1 MGHTA
6 LVLLKSGPVVTSHVL
21 LFTHELAQDLVREV
35 AAGAALKAMNHRIFK
50 LEDIA
55 MGSWVEYVAKERGWG
70 VQYMSHAGF
79 NFVGCSTADVVSHY
93 VRPAQARCMFKH
105 EGRSCCKNAQLEVQP
120 LRRLTGART

>member
-1 MGHTA
+1 MAIAHRSMN
-6 LVLLKSGPVVTSHVL
+6 VRLL
-21 LFTHELAQDLVREV
+21 QDLVREV
-35 AAGAALKAMNHRIFK
+35 AAGAALKASNHRIFK

-79 NFVGCSTADVVSHY
+79 NYVGCSTADVVSHY

-120 LRRLTGART
+120 LLRRMLLDGLL

>member
-1 MGHTA
+1 MCPLCLTFLGFPRA
-6 LVLLKSGPVVTSHVL
+6 SLLCHV
-21 LFTHELAQDLVREV
+21 LAQDLVREV

-55 MGSWVEYVAKERGWG
+55 MGSWVDYVAKERGWG

-79 NFVGCSTADVVSHY
+79 NFVGCSTADIVSHY
-93 VRPAQARCMFKH
+93 VRPAQARCMFQH

-120 LRRLTGART
+120 LRRMLADDVRW